1 MLQNPSSTTIKQQD
15 AAGHL
20 AVCLHRAMQLLL
32 CLLLLLEALPG
43 GGAKLL
49 LLLLL
54 LLQGIGAAVSELEP
68 SAVSGSLV
76 CLLRELLGDVY
87 ADVRLTALQQVLA
100 VGELVGCV

>member
-1 MLQNPSSTTIKQQD
+1 
-15 AAGHL
+15 
-20 AVCLHRAMQLLL
+20 
-32 CLLLLLEALPG
+32 LLLLEALP
-43 GGAKLL
+43 AYSTQLLLL

-100 VGELVGCV
+100 VGELDCCLAA

>member
-1 MLQNPSSTTIKQQD
+1 LPLVSELYACTS
-15 AAGHL
+15 
-20 AVCLHRAMQLLL
+20 QLLPS
-32 CLLLLLEALPG
+32 CNDQSHSIALTNALWPT
-43 GGAKLL
+43 LL

-54 LLQGIGAAVSELEP
+54 LLQGIGAAVCELEP

-100 VGELVGCV
+100 IGESATMSVTVLITWAVT